1 MSDIKLYPERLTE
14 RIKPLHGVNNGPV
27 TYGSLVDVSDYFKSA
42 GIPLVRL
49 HDPNW
54 PHPREVDIH
63 IIFPDFSKDPSDP
76 ASYNFSQSDEYL
88 RTVKETGAQIVY
100 RLGESIEHTK
110 KKYFVH
116 PPEDYSKW
124 AEICIG
130 IIRHYNEG
138 WADGF
143 HYGIEYWEIWNEPD
157 YSVKMWS
164 GTHEQYYALYETA
177 STAIKAYNPSLKI
190 GGPAVARPTA
200 DFVPEFLEYCRAR
213 KLPLDF
219 FSWHTY
225 TADPDKIA
233 RHAHHIRSLLNEY
246 GYSETESHLNEW
258 NYLTADFAT
267 IWDKGNE
274 YLRKET
280 FDRQKNAEG
289 ASFVAQVLISLQDLP
304 VDQANY
310 YDAQPT
316 ALFCGMFD
324 YHGVPQKTYFVFQA
338 YELLREF
345 PHRMHCEVSGEM
357 NGVAALAAGDREGN
371 AAVLISNFHSEQREL
386 ELTLDGFLENTGSRT
401 LQIYAIDEG
410 HELSLV
416 AEETPESLNRTL
428 HLDPYSVLLL
438 RLGS

>member
-1 MSDIKLYPERLTE
+1 MSDITLYPERLTE

-88 RTVKETGAQIVY
+88 RTVAETGARIVY

-110 KKYFVH
+110 EKYFVH

-124 AEICIG
+124 SDICIG

-157 YSVKMWS
+157 YSIKMWS

-177 STAIKAYNPSLKI
+177 SVAIKAYNPSLKI
-190 GGPAVARPTA
+190 GGPAVARPAA

-225 TADPDKIA
+225 TADPEKIVSHA
-233 RHAHHIRSLLNEY
+233 RHIRTLLDEY
-246 GYSETESHLNEW
+246 GFTKTESHLNEW

-310 YDAQPT
+310 YDAQPI

-324 YHGVPQKTYFVFQA
+324 YHGVPQKTYFVFRA
-338 YELLREF
+338 YEILRSF
-345 PHRMHCEVSGEM
+345 PYRMHCEISGEM
-357 NGVAALAAGDREGN
+357 NGVMALAAADGEGS
-371 AAVLISNFHSEQREL
+371 AAVLISNFHPERREL
-386 ELTLDGFLENTGSRT
+386 DLVWTGLAETTENYM
-401 LQIYAIDEG
+401 LQVYAIDEV
-410 HELSLV
+410 HELKLV
-416 AEETPESLNRTL
+416 EEDTPFSLNRIV
-428 HLDPYSVLLL
+428 HMDPYSVLLL
-438 RLGS
+438 RISS